1 MTGKLIIF
9 LCLMFFA
16 SAVLAKTNNK
26 SSLKNDSNEADRA
39 TIRESIENNLKKTLK
54 DHNLVELEI
63 FFRGDSALVC
73 YGAANSKAKGNTY
86 RMLDVYDKT
95 DGKWEQV
102 SSNSTNH
109 PMSPITVSAEAR
121 KIILGGR
128 NDVWQAWFTNN
139 KPALAKAIPEEIII
153 ISPGGNDMR
162 HQQQVLSSSEQFVKS
177 GGKLLR
183 LEFPKD
189 EIQVYGSTIILY
201 STYLYETESNGKKEL
216 TAGRATDMFIIRNGN
231 FVNVGWHLDSGK

>member
-1 MTGKLIIF
+1 MISKLLLF
-9 LCLMFFA
+9 LFLMSFA
-16 SAVLAKTNNK
+16 SVVLAKTNNK
-26 SSLKNDSNEADRA
+26 SSLKNEFNDADRT
-39 TIRESIENNLKKTLK
+39 TIRESVESNLKKNLK
-54 DHNLVELEI
+54 DYDLVELEI
-63 FFRGDSALVC
+63 FFRGDSALVS
-73 YGAANSKAKGNTY
+73 YGAAHIKAKNNTY

-95 DGKWEQV
+95 NGKWEQV
-102 SSNSTNH
+102 STDSSNN
-109 PMSPITVSAEAR
+109 PMSPINVSPEAR

-139 KPALAKAIPEEIII
+139 KTALAKAIPEKIII
-153 ISPGGNDMR
+153 ISPGGGDTR
-162 HQQQVLSSSEQFVKS
+162 HYQQVLSSSEQFVKN

-216 TAGRATDMFIIRNGN
+216 TAGRATDMFILRDGN